1 MRSSILKN
9 DPALLAALRVSAY
22 DQSRG
27 SAGSDERRVAPFV
40 TISRQAG
47 AGGRSLARQLA
58 ERLNIVQPGQLPW
71 TTWDNE
77 LVEKVASEHYVP
89 AARVAALEDERPS
102 WLEEVLAGL
111 ALGGLG
117 DWPDEFK
124 VYHSVAV
131 TIRALAEMGRVII
144 VGRGGAFITRDLP
157 GGVHIRL
164 VAPLEYRIDAMARQL
179 SITPAAAA
187 HVVHERDRNRE
198 AFYKCHWPN
207 RPLAP
212 ESFTA
217 TFNTAAVPPEQL
229 VESVL
234 PLLAVGVSRLPSA
247 WLKTPER
254 AVPT

>member
-1 MRSSILKN
+1 MSNSLLKN
-9 DPALLAALRVSAY
+9 DTALLAALRVAAF
-22 DQSRG
+22 DQARRTTG
-27 SAGSDERRVAPFV
+27 AVERPVMPFI

-58 ERLNIVQPGQLPW
+58 ERLNKVDPGELPW

-89 AARVAALEDERPS
+89 AARVEALEDERPS
-102 WLEEVLAGL
+102 WFEECLAGL

-157 GGVHIRL
+157 GGIHIRL
-164 VAPLEYRIDAMARQL
+164 VAPLDYRVDAMARL
-179 SITPAAAA
+179 LDISPAAAA
-187 HVVHERDRNRE
+187 HVVHERDRNRG
-198 AFYKCHWPN
+198 AFYQCHWPK
-207 RPLAP
+207 RSLAP

-217 TFNTAAVPPEQL
+217 AFNTAAVPPEQL
-229 VESVL
+229 VESIL
-234 PLLAVGVSRLPSA
+234 PLLAVGVSRLPNA
-247 WLKTPER
+247 WSKTPER
-254 AVPT
+254 AVPI